1 MEQQNEEMEIDLMEI
16 FYVLRARIVVIL
28 LTGIL
33 FAMVTGLCT
42 YYFIKPVY
50 SSTSSVYVLTNS
62 SGIGVSISDLQIG
75 TSLTSDYIEMIKSPT
90 VLESVISNLG
100 MSDELNYKGL
110 RGCITVDN
118 PSDTRILNLTVRYND
133 PRVAKALVDE
143 LAEVSSERISKIMD
157 VDKPNIFEEGKID
170 ILPVSPNIKRY
181 TLIAGVIGILLASAI
196 IIIAHLMDDTIHS
209 TEDIE
214 KYLSL
219 NTLAAIPVSEG
230 SEAEIRKD
238 DRKRRKGDSMFTIIK
253 RSFRNKKHH
262 SDKK

>member
-16 FYVLRARIVVIL
+16 FYVLRSRIVVIL
-28 LTGIL
+28 LTGML
-33 FAMVTGLCT
+33 FAMITGLCT

-50 SSTSSVYVLTNS
+50 SSTSSVYVLTSN
-62 SGIGVSISDLQIG
+62 SGIGVSFSDLQIG
-75 TSLTSDYIEMIKSPT
+75 TSLTSDYIEMIQSPT
-90 VLESVISNLG
+90 VLETVISNLG
-100 MSDELNYKGL
+100 MGDELTYKEL
-110 RGCITVDN
+110 RDCITVSN
-118 PSDTRILNLTVRYND
+118 PSDTRILNLSVRYDD

-157 VDKPNIFEEGKID
+157 MDKPNIFEEGKVD
-170 ILPVSPNIKRY
+170 IVPVSPNVKRY
-181 TLIAGVIGILLASAI
+181 TLIAGIIGLLLASAI
-196 IIIAHLMDDTIHS
+196 VIITHLMDDTIHS

-214 KYLSL
+214 KYLDL

-253 RSFRNKKHH
+253 KSLRNRKHH